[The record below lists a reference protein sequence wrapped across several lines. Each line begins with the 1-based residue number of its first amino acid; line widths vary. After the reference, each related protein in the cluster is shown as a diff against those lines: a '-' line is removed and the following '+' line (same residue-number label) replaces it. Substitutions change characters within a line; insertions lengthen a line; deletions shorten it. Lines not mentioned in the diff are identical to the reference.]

1 MGFSFG
7 GNYMKLVDIQKLMNN
22 ALAGETLTL
31 KEMLPHLDF
40 AIDEINDTLNSTYPT
55 FSELLAKEPEAKE
68 YAFFPD
74 RYIRRTVISGA
85 AWNYYV
91 VDEEGLQT
99 SLQYQVDF
107 EKGKFIMQRD
117 MLYNIP
123 TEYQAPMSRGYIV
136 GDRSN
141 DTVGERG
148 LEVDLDF

>member
-1 MGFSFG
+1 MLL
-7 GNYMKLVDIQKLMNN
+7 KDIQKQMNN
-22 ALAGETLTL
+22 TLAGETLTL
-31 KEMLPHLDF
+31 NEMLQHLDF

-55 FSELLAKEPEAKE
+55 FSELLDKEPEAKE

-117 MLYNIP
+117 MLGKVP
-123 TEYQAPMSRGYIV
+123 TEYQASDAQGFIV
-136 GDRSN
+136 GDATN
-141 DTVGERG
+141 DTLGDRG
-148 LEVDLDF
+148 IEVDLDF